1 MLHTPVSTCTRRGC
15 NHCRQHVPA
24 LGCASQALSLGANT
38 ARHVR
43 ETCPECS
50 CPDAVPAL
58 VVRLCPRFMRE
69 QAGENNS
76 LEEHRHPCGLVHPL
90 PAGLSGCVIVRL
102 SARSLPPVSASTFPC
117 QNRVSPPPTLCN
129 SFPVP
134 ASVPP
139 ASVTRDD
146 SENRSSIQR
155 GTATAPESAESSGE
169 GETQRPGMQRNVCP
183 RRGAARSE
191 RLVRAGLRC
200 GQPRRGGCPRLHSE
214 LPSAAASP
222 PLGLMGFWLQA
233 GFKVVPAD
241 CSVEGRSVGF

>member
-15 NHCRQHVPA
+15 NRCRQHVPA
-24 LGCASQALSLGANT
+24 LGCASQALSLGAST

-139 ASVTRDD
+139 APVTRDD

-155 GTATAPESAESSGE
+155 GTAAAPESLQNPAVRVRRKGQACRGMCALGE
-169 GETQRPGMQRNVCP
+169 PQPD
-183 RRGAARSE
+183 E
-191 RLVRAGLRC
+191 R
-200 GQPRRGGCPRLHSE
+200 
-214 LPSAAASP
+214 
-222 PLGLMGFWLQA
+222 
-233 GFKVVPAD
+233 D
-241 CSVEGRSVGF
+241 